1 MDTTFAQHRIPL
13 LRPSQWTRSTAVL
26 LLTPLTAFYLMQFV
40 YNGAPFYSLGVL
52 LANYLCLAA
61 LFFPLYALTG
71 RAVGCSVAVHGAAA
85 LWGAANFFVVQ
96 FRNSPV
102 LPWDFTA
109 LDTAMAVAGRYSLT
123 PSMRMGIALAFVIL
137 LAVFLPR
144 WLRGGKHPIVPG
156 GRRQR
161 IALGIFGLLC
171 LFTAV
176 SPTILEKL
184 GATTDVWNPSSSYR
198 DHGAAA
204 TFFANMKF
212 LSVEVPTDYS
222 PDQVSMVDAK
232 LPAGADGAASGVV
245 RPNVIA
251 IMSESWADFEEYG
264 NLNLTESVSDYMRSL
279 DAIHGHAYTSVFGG
293 GTSTS
298 EFEFLT
304 GNSMAFLPSGSTPYQ
319 QYILSDTDSLASRL
333 KDEGYRTLAMHPG
346 EETSWQRNRAYPL
359 LGFDSFQCGEV
370 FDVPITEV
378 HGYISDETNFRQ
390 ILHAFETKETDERL
404 FLFDVTIQ
412 NHGGYTDPDYP
423 TTVQLTDYPG
433 QFPKAEQYLSLVN
446 QSDQD
451 LKLLIDYF
459 QDYEEPTILIM
470 FGDHPPAVE
479 QEFLDLAY
487 GVSQDDMTMEQYMAK
502 YRVPFFIWANYEL
515 PDLEIAHTSLN
526 FLGQTLLELAG
537 FQPSRYGQF
546 LQQVQESLSAVTFVG
561 YMDTE
566 TNAYSYWE
574 DTPFE
579 DLLYNYSVVQYNN
592 LFGGSDRDNVFF
604 SSPSQMT
611 QGISAGKGESST

>member
-144 WLRGGKHPIVPG
+144 WLRGGKHPFVPG

-171 LFTAV
+171 LSTAV

-346 EETSWQRNRAYPL
+346 EETPGSETGPIPCWASTPSSVARHLMFPSQRFTVTSATRPTFGRFFTPL
-359 LGFDSFQCGEV
+359 RLRRPMSV
-370 FDVPITEV
+370 FSSLTSPFKITVGIPI
-378 HGYISDETNFRQ
+378 
-390 ILHAFETKETDERL
+390 
-404 FLFDVTIQ
+404 
-412 NHGGYTDPDYP
+412 P
-423 TTVQLTDYPG
+423 TTP
-433 QFPKAEQYLSLVN
+433 PRCS
-446 QSDQD
+446 SR
-451 LKLLIDYF
+451 
-459 QDYEEPTILIM
+459 TI
-470 FGDHPPAVE
+470 PV
-479 QEFLDLAY
+479 
-487 GVSQDDMTMEQYMAK
+487 
-502 YRVPFFIWANYEL
+502 
-515 PDLEIAHTSLN
+515 
-526 FLGQTLLELAG
+526 
-537 FQPSRYGQF
+537 
-546 LQQVQESLSAVTFVG
+546 
-561 YMDTE
+561 
-566 TNAYSYWE
+566 
-574 DTPFE
+574 
-579 DLLYNYSVVQYNN
+579 
-592 LFGGSDRDNVFF
+592 
-604 SSPSQMT
+604 SSPRRSNT
-611 QGISAGKGESST
+611 SPW